1 MPSFHAPCLQTVR
14 PPRGPWVVNGSA
26 YAPTATTAYHLTAT
40 PATPTQ
46 TGSIADCG
54 RYYSVVSG
62 DTCNQICL
70 VYGITFDQLQDFNPY
85 LNNDCTNLWLGY
97 SVCIAKVSPDP
108 VSTGGLCGPNNDFA
122 TCNGTSF
129 GQCCSTSG
137 YCGDG
142 DAYCGAGNCY
152 SGACTG
158 SSTTTTN
165 GTCGP
170 DWGGLTC
177 DNLGFGPCCSIFGYC
192 GSGTDFCGA
201 GNCYSGECDPDN
213 GGLSINGECG
223 PLFAGNKTCTG
234 TQFGSCCSVNGY
246 CGSTSD
252 YCAGN
257 NCFSGAC
264 TT

>member
-1 MPSFHAPCLQTVR
+1 LLIARQRRLDFKAIELHFQCNYHQILWLESEYTRKLRFLGAGSTHLYWVRLCGMPSFHAPCLQTVR

-122 TCNGTSF
+122 TCNGTS
-129 GQCCSTSG
+129 
-137 YCGDG
+137 
-142 DAYCGAGNCY
+142 
-152 SGACTG
+152 
-158 SSTTTTN
+158 
-165 GTCGP
+165 
-170 DWGGLTC
+170 
-177 DNLGFGPCCSIFGYC
+177 NLQ
-192 GSGTDFCGA
+192 
-201 GNCYSGECDPDN
+201 
-213 GGLSINGECG
+213 
-223 PLFAGNKTCTG
+223 NKRG
-234 TQFGSCCSVNGY
+234 
-246 CGSTSD
+246 
-252 YCAGN
+252 
-257 NCFSGAC
+257 
-264 TT
+264 